1 MTRIRIKRV
10 YAPAEASDGYR
21 VLVDRMWPRGMR
33 RDEVH
38 YDLWAKQIT
47 PSPALRQWYHAD
59 PETRWPEFRRKY
71 TDELRASPDVRAFVE
86 TIREK
91 PVVTLLFASKNAAEN
106 HALILQ
112 EYLQKTLSGAPKPDP
127 VTVS

>member
-10 YAPAEASDGYR
+10 YAPREASDGFR
-21 VLVDRMWPRGMR
+21 VLVDGMWPRGMR

-47 PSPALRQWYHAD
+47 PSSALRQWYHTD
-59 PETRWPEFRRKY
+59 PESRWTEFKRKY
-71 TDELRASPDVRAFVE
+71 TEELHSSPDVRTFLK
-86 TIREK
+86 TIRKK

-112 EYLQKTLSGAPKPDP
+112 DYLQKALARVPESDP

>member
-59 PETRWPEFRRKY
+59 PQIRWTGFRRKY
-71 TDELRASPDVRAFVE
+71 TDELCASPDMRSFVE

-112 EYLQKTLSGAPKPDP
+112 EYLQKRLSGAPKPDP